1 MKVHKAIVL
10 FFQLA
15 FDLSLIWHERAADN
29 LVETKKQD
37 HNSWLR
43 IHEFSFTELLLSS
56 TLHVFEV

>member
-1 MKVHKAIVL
+1 MKVHKAIVM

-43 IHEFSFTELLLSS
+43 IHEFSFPELLLSS
-56 TLHVFEV
+56 TLRVFEV